1 MLPKDA
7 QRDHA
12 ELLVLSLLEAGP
24 KYGYAI
30 SKEVA
35 DRSDNQFRLTPG
47 VLYPILKSLEA
58 DKLIASEWE
67 AVKSTRNDGD
77 SDGRKRKWYLLT
89 AKGRKRLRARIEA
102 HRAWRSLIDLF
113 IDARKPGEASS

>member
-7 QRDHA
+7 QRDQA
-12 ELLVLSLLEAGP
+12 ELVVLSLLEAGP

-35 DRSDNQFRLTPG
+35 DRSENQLRLTPG
-47 VLYPILKSLEA
+47 VLYPILKALEA

-67 AVKSTRNDGD
+67 AVKSSRNDGEG
-77 SDGRKRKWYLLT
+77 DGRKRKWYSLT
-89 AKGRKRLRARIEA
+89 AKGRKRLRARIDA
-102 HRAWRSLIDLF
+102 HRAWRSMIDLF
-113 IDARKPGEASS
+113 IDAREPGEAAP